1 MTPATRLS
9 TGPSSTSRSDTA
21 APLRLVRPPVMDR
34 LQAWAEQCQ
43 GDIALADAKASTLLG
58 WAGTALALVATVLV
72 SVGDWVLPG
81 KSWAALIGLSGLGCL
96 AWCVIALVLVIRPRL
111 GGSVLGGYSYNTE
124 DRGFIA
130 FANLTPPMLLEGAC
144 ADSEPNADPGEAI
157 RRIQLLA
164 RIALAKHR
172 LLRLACTLLLVS
184 MPLIAVAGTAMAT
197 GLTGGGAR

>member
-1 MTPATRLS
+1 MTQATTSTRPGGTAPPAL
-9 TGPSSTSRSDTA
+9 
-21 APLRLVRPPVMDR
+21 PLVQPPVMDR

-72 SVGDWVLPG
+72 SIGAWFPPG
-81 KSWAALIGLSGLGCL
+81 QIWAALIGLSGLGCL
-96 AWCVIALVLVIRPRL
+96 TWCVAALVLVIRPRL
-111 GGSVLGGYSYNTE
+111 GGGLGGVSYSTE

-130 FANLTPPMLLEGAC
+130 FAHLNRQVLVEAAR
-144 ADSEPNADPGEAI
+144 ADTEPAADPTEAI
-157 RRIQLLA
+157 RRVQLLA

-184 MPLIAVAGTAMAT
+184 MPLLGLAGAVMAAT
-197 GLTGGGAR
+197 LSGGGAR

>member
-1 MTPATRLS
+1 MTPTATLRNANP
-9 TGPSSTSRSDTA
+9 TGPDPTTEPAR
-21 APLRLVRPPVMDR
+21 RVNPPVMDR
-34 LQAWAEQCQ
+34 LHAWGEQVQ

-72 SVGDWVLPG
+72 SLSTRLPSVLTLAG
-81 KSWAALIGLSGLGCL
+81 VIGLSGLGCL

-130 FANLTPPMLLEGAC
+130 FANLAPGVIVDAAC
-144 ADSEPNADPGEAI
+144 ADSEPQADPSEAI

-184 MPLIAVAGTAMAT
+184 MPLIAIAGTAMAA